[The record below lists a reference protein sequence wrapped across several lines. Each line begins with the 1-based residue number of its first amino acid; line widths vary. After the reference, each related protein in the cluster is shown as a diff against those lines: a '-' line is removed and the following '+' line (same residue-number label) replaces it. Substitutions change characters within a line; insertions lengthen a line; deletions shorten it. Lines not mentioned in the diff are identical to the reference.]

1 MTESMQENSATAAPI
16 ASPPPRIPATILTGY
31 AGAGKSHVVNAL
43 LAEAARRKLRIA
55 VVAQRAAEEFALS
68 PNPIRADLAVAY
80 TEVYDFGSGCLCCSP
95 RGEMTRSLA
104 ELARERRDAVDHV
117 VVRCGPLAAPLVFAK
132 ALLCSDDAVASTF
145 ELASIVAVV
154 DPSLAPRHLA
164 PTSEEW
170 QAREQL
176 RCADLALLNFRGD
189 ARDEAD
195 LRSAVDAIHPG
206 LECVRAGAT
215 TSIVDVVLGRRGFSL
230 ARAKAI
236 DPSFDAD
243 DPPGAVVT
251 LRGHDRRLAAA
262 AAVADG
268 GVLEH
273 KLLAMLE
280 PLRGGQLL
288 RVKGVVRL
296 RAPPAEPRPA
306 DEWLLLDGA
315 EGALDVRRVPSDA
328 PELGLM
334 QWAATGGDADE
345 SARAAAAA
353 PSKLFVLYR
362 GALQVGTLRERFHD
376 CRVPDGYV
384 QVADAELDFGRLADV
399 GQDVTVCRTCG
410 DVDVVV
416 LRASRAYYVVEA
428 AQPALARPL
437 DDGAVSLIAAGV
449 AGNADC
455 ATLRCE
461 LANGATATF
470 RLRDGVATDD
480 AGRAA
485 PRLRV
490 RHVEVLD
497 GGIYAS
503 TG

>member
-1 MTESMQENSATAAPI
+1 MAAER
-16 ASPPPRIPATILTGY
+16 AAPPRIPATILTGY
-31 AGAGKSHVVNAL
+31 AGAGKSHVVNLL
-43 LAEAARRKLRIA
+43 LAEAARRKLRVA

-95 RGEMTRSLA
+95 RGEMTRALA

-189 ARDEAD
+189 ERDEPLEAD
-195 LRSAVDAIHPG
+195 LRSMVDAIQPG
-206 LECVRAGAT
+206 LECVRASAT
-215 TSIVDVVLGRRGFSL
+215 TSIIDVVLGRRGFDL

-236 DPSFDAD
+236 DPSLEDAD
-243 DPPGAVVT
+243 DSPGAVVT

-296 RAPPAEPRPA
+296 RAPLAEPPAA

-315 EGALDVRRVPSDA
+315 EGALDVRRVLSGA
-328 PELGLM
+328 PELRLM
-334 QWAATGGDADE
+334 QWAATGGDDDE

-376 CRVPDGYV
+376 CRVPDGFV

-399 GQDVTVCRTCG
+399 GQDVAVCRTCG
-410 DVDVVV
+410 DVNVVV
-416 LRASRAYYVVEA
+416 IRASRAYYVVDA

-437 DDGAVSLIAAGV
+437 NDGAVSLIGAGV
-449 AGNADC
+449 AGDADG

-461 LANGATATF
+461 LASGGTATF
-470 RLRDGVATDD
+470 RLRDGGATDD
-480 AGRAA
+480 GGAA
-485 PRLRV
+485 PLRV
-490 RHVEVLD
+490 RQVEVLD
-497 GGIYAS
+497 GAIYAS

>member
-1 MTESMQENSATAAPI
+1 MPER

-43 LAEAARRKLRIA
+43 LAEAARRKLRVA
-55 VVAQRAAEEFALS
+55 VVAQRAAEEFALL

-95 RGEMTRSLA
+95 RGEMTRALS
-104 ELARERRDAVDHV
+104 ELAREHRDAIDHV

-154 DPSLAPRHLA
+154 DPSLGPRHLA

-189 ARDEAD
+189 DRDEAD
-195 LRSAVDAIHPG
+195 LRSTVDAIQPG
-206 LECVRAGAT
+206 LECVRASAT
-215 TSIVDVVLGRRGFSL
+215 TSIVDVVLGRRGFDL

-236 DPSFDAD
+236 DPSLEDAD
-243 DPPGAVVT
+243 DSPGAVVT

-296 RAPPAEPRPA
+296 RGGGELAAA

-315 EGALDVRRVPSDA
+315 EGALEVRRVPSDA
-328 PELGLM
+328 PELRLM
-334 QWAATGGDADE
+334 QWAATGGDDDE

-376 CRVPDGYV
+376 CRVPDGFV

-399 GQDVTVCRTCG
+399 GQDVAVCRTCG
-410 DVDVVV
+410 DVNVVV
-416 LRASRAYYVVEA
+416 IRASRAYYVVDA

-437 DDGAVSLIAAGV
+437 DDGAVSLVAAGV
-449 AGNADC
+449 DADG

-480 AGRAA
+480 GGAA
-485 PRLRV
+485 PLLV
-490 RHVEVLD
+490 RRVEVLD
-497 GGIYAS
+497 GAIYAS
-503 TG
+503 TGY